1 MGAGVSP
8 SRGHVLI
15 VEDDFFVAID
25 AEHALSF
32 AGFTVVG
39 TAATAEDAVLM
50 AEAER
55 PDIVLMDIRLAG
67 LRDGIDAAAEILS
80 RFGIPSLFVTAHS
93 DPATR
98 ARGDS
103 AAAPLGWLIK
113 PYLRNELAAA
123 VTAAIAKVRARAAGR

>member
-1 MGAGVSP
+1 MGAGISP
-8 SRGHVLI
+8 SPGRVLI
-15 VEDDFFVAID
+15 VEDDFFIALE

-39 TAATAEDAVLM
+39 TVATAEEAARM

-55 PDIVLMDIRLAG
+55 PDIVLMDIRLVG

-80 RFGIPSLFVTAHS
+80 RFGIPSLFATAHS

-113 PYLRNELAAA
+113 PYQRNELATA